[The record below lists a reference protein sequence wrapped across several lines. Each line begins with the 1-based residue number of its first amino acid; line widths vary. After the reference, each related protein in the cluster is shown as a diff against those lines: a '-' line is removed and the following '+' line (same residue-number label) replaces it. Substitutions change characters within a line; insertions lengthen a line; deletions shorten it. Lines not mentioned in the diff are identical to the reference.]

1 MSPPRQA
8 RGGWGD
14 GYWRSKDGLELHYRD
29 YPGPAHKPPIL
40 CIPGLTRNAR
50 DFEGVAE
57 RLAGDWRLL
66 CVSLRG
72 RGESGHAKDALSYV
86 PQSYVEDLEALIEE
100 LKLGPFV
107 VFGTSL
113 GGLLAMLL
121 SAAGP
126 DRIAGALLNDIG
138 PEIEEAGLV
147 RIRSYVGRS
156 QSWPS
161 WVHAARDIA
170 ALFGEAYPD
179 YRLEDWLVMA
189 KRLARLTPGGRIVLD
204 YDMKIAEP
212 FAVSAAPADLD
223 MWPAFESL
231 SGTPLVVVRGEL
243 SDILSERTLAEMR
256 RRVPSLE
263 AVTVPDVGHA
273 PTLEEPAAAAA
284 IDRLLARVGR

>member
-1 MSPPRQA
+1 M
-8 RGGWGD
+8 
-14 GYWRSKDGLELHYRD
+14 
-29 YPGPAHKPPIL
+29 
-40 CIPGLTRNAR
+40 
-50 DFEGVAE
+50 AE